1 MYITRF
7 RDTVNS
13 MEELDTGS
21 VVIVV
26 SSRPILFNRSLSLI
40 KQATGSGR
48 HLQMGDA
55 VVLLSQ
61 ESASLS
67 VAYTGPFGCRVLSRL
82 GEKGMQRV
90 YSRRYVHLSDI
101 TTS

>member
-1 MYITRF
+1 
-7 RDTVNS
+7 

-21 VVIVV
+21 IAVIV
-26 SSRPILFNRSLSLI
+26 SARPILFNNTLSLI

-55 VVLLSQ
+55 VVLLSP
-61 ESASLS
+61 
-67 VAYTGPFGCRVLSRL
+67 AYTGPFGCRVLSRL
-82 GEKGMQRV
+82 GEKEMQRV
-90 YSRRYVHLSDI
+90 HSRRYVHLSDI